1 LIVIYMALSV
11 LHITNQNVV
20 YGIDSRSRLN
30 ELYIGRYFS
39 GPQLAQ

>member
-1 LIVIYMALSV
+1 MIYMALSV

-20 YGIDSRSRLN
+20 YGIDSRLRWN
-30 ELYIGRYFS
+30 EIYIDLYFS